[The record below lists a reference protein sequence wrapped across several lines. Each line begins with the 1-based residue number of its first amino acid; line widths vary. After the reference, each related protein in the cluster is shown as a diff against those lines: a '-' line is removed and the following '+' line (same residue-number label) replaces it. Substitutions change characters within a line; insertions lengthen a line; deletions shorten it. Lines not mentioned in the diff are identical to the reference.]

1 MFAKGKS
8 SPPAPPPQKPTS
20 GSLRAEAESLANTI
34 DAITGYTAPQAFRVA
49 ACLERL
55 ARAMGLSDEF
65 CTDLRL
71 AALLRDAGVQGLQLP
86 FLRQDRPIAFVD
98 RLELWRHPIA
108 GEQQA
113 ARRGYSTAVQL
124 LVRWHHEDW
133 NGNGYPDGL
142 RGEYIPLGARMLRL
156 VDAYCALTALRPF
169 RDPYSIPDA
178 LEVIRRMVGIQF
190 DPQIAALLIQI
201 EEEQYQAAQLAA
213 EEARQKAIFEP
224 LVSALEAEVP
234 ASVEHLESVETTE
247 VEPVEQIQPIDESPD
262 LEPISEAPVSSM
274 TTAEPLQSEPVPAE
288 TPQSEVETAPAS
300 MDFET
305 APTAIPV
312 ESVDVQGLF
321 PPVSPAAPEIP
332 ILESDPSPQIWP
344 PPVTAEAPQ
353 SITRTWEEA
362 ETAVPVEPTDPKPEG
377 GPLS

>member
-8 SPPAPPPQKPTS
+8 SSPPPQKPTS
-20 GSLRAEAESLANTI
+20 GSLRVEAESLANTI

-49 ACLERL
+49 TCLERL

-142 RGEYIPLGARMLRL
+142 RGEQIPLGARMLRL

-190 DPQIAALLIQI
+190 DPQIATLLIQI

-213 EEARQKAIFEP
+213 EEARQKAIFQPLGAPSEP
-224 LVSALEAEVP
+224 ELSAPVEQPEPVELEP
-234 ASVEHLESVETTE
+234 SLSVEQLESIEPPE
-247 VEPVEQIQPIDESPD
+247 VEPVEQIEPVDEPPD
-262 LEPISEAPVSSM
+262 LPPMNEAPVSVM
-274 TTAEPLQSEPVPAE
+274 TTSEPLQSESVPVEPPHAE
-288 TPQSEVETAPAS
+288 P
-300 MDFET
+300 DFET

-312 ESVDVQGLF
+312 GQPAIQDLF
-321 PPVSPAAPEIP
+321 PPVLAETSP
-332 ILESDPSPQIWP
+332 
-344 PPVTAEAPQ
+344 
-353 SITRTWEEA
+353 SINQTWEEA
-362 ETAVPVEPTDPKPEG
+362 ETAVPVAPTETKPEG
-377 GPLS
+377 GSIE

>member
-8 SPPAPPPQKPTS
+8 SSPPPPPQKPTS
-20 GSLRAEAESLANTI
+20 GSLRVEAESLANTI

-142 RGEYIPLGARMLRL
+142 RGEQIPLGARMLRL
-156 VDAYCALTALRPF
+156 VDTYCALTALRPF
-169 RDPYSIPDA
+169 RDPYSIPEA
-178 LEVIRRMVGIQF
+178 LEVIRRMVSIQF

-201 EEEQYQAAQLAA
+201 EEEQYQTAQLAE
-213 EEARQKAIFEP
+213 EEARQKAIFQPMIPTSEP
-224 LVSALEAEVP
+224 ELS
-234 ASVEHLESVETTE
+234 ASVEQPEPVESEPSLSVEQLESVEPTE
-247 VEPVEQIQPIDESPD
+247 VVPVELIQPVDETPD
-262 LEPISEAPVSSM
+262 LAPLSETPVSVIATS
-274 TTAEPLQSEPVPAE
+274 EPLPSEPVLDE
-288 TPQSEVETAPAS
+288 TPHTEP
-300 MDFET
+300 DFET

-312 ESVDVQGLF
+312 SQPAIQDLF
-321 PPVSPAAPEIP
+321 PPVLAETSP
-332 ILESDPSPQIWP
+332 
-344 PPVTAEAPQ
+344 
-353 SITRTWEEA
+353 SINQTWDTA
-362 ETAVPVEPTDPKPEG
+362 ETAVPVAPTETKPEG
-377 GPLS
+377 GSIE

>member
-20 GSLRAEAESLANTI
+20 GSLRVEAESLANNI

-142 RGEYIPLGARMLRL
+142 RGEQIPLGARMLRL
-156 VDAYCALTALRPF
+156 VDTYCALTALRPF
-169 RDPYSIPDA
+169 RDPYPIPEA

-190 DPQIAALLIQI
+190 DPHIAALLIQI

-213 EEARQKAIFEP
+213 EEARQKAIFQP
-224 LVSALEAEVP
+224 LVSTSETEIP
-234 ASVEHLESVETTE
+234 ASVEQVESVEPTE
-247 VEPVEQIQPIDESPD
+247 IESVEHIQPTDESPD
-262 LEPISEAPVSSM
+262 VEPISDTHVSAI
-274 TTAEPLQSEPVPAE
+274 TIPEPPQPEPVPME
-288 TPQSEVETAPAS
+288 PPQTAP
-300 MDFET
+300 DVET
-305 APTAIPV
+305 APTAIPAGQPAIQ
-312 ESVDVQGLF
+312 DLF
-321 PPVSPAAPEIP
+321 PSVLAETSP
-332 ILESDPSPQIWP
+332 S
-344 PPVTAEAPQ
+344 T
-353 SITRTWEEA
+353 TRTWEEA
-362 ETAVPVEPTDPKPEG
+362 EIAVPVDPTETKPEG
-377 GPLS
+377 GSIE

>member
-20 GSLRAEAESLANTI
+20 GSLRVEAESLANNI

-49 ACLERL
+49 TCLERL

-113 ARRGYSTAVQL
+113 ARRGYSTAIQL

-142 RGEYIPLGARMLRL
+142 RGEQIPLGARMLRL
-156 VDAYCALTALRPF
+156 VDTYCALTALRPF
-169 RDPYSIPDA
+169 RDPYPIPEA

-190 DPQIAALLIQI
+190 DPHIAALLIQI

-213 EEARQKAIFEP
+213 EESRQKAIFQPPVATSETELSGP
-224 LVSALEAEVP
+224 
-234 ASVEHLESVETTE
+234 VEQP
-247 VEPVEQIQPIDESPD
+247 EPVESEPSHSVEQLETV
-262 LEPISEAPVSSM
+262 EPIEPVDELLDLPPVNEAPVSVM
-274 TTAEPLQSEPVPAE
+274 TTAEPFQSESVPVG
-288 TPQSEVETAPAS
+288 TPHAGPN
-300 MDFET
+300 FET

-312 ESVDVQGLF
+312 GQPALQDLF
-321 PPVSPAAPEIP
+321 PPVLAETSP
-332 ILESDPSPQIWP
+332 
-344 PPVTAEAPQ
+344 
-353 SITRTWEEA
+353 SINPTWEEA
-362 ETAVPVEPTDPKPEG
+362 ETAVPVDPTETKPEG
-377 GPLS
+377 GSIE